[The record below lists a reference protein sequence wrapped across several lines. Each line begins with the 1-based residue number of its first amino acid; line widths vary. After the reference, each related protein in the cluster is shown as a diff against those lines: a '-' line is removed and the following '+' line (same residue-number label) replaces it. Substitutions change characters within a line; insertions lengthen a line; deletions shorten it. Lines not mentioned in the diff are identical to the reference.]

1 MEYKGLM
8 DRLLQILFSALSY
21 TPQDGRLADFSILHD
36 LELGGRLRSMEN
48 NMSNCWS
55 SCLSLGS
62 LEWSVHFKKL
72 EI

>member
-8 DRLLQILFSALSY
+8 DRLLQILFSALSC

-48 NMSNCWS
+48 NMSNC
-55 SCLSLGS
+55 
-62 LEWSVHFKKL
+62 
-72 EI
+72 